1 MKDLYNISSN
11 NEEAFS
17 DEELVDYLTHNLSPE
32 KQLHLE
38 NSIEQDPFV
47 LDAIEGLKE
56 IPDKQQINQSIN
68 ELNLHLNKLVNTKN
82 KRKQKRKLP
91 VDQWAMLAVIVVLF
105 VSIITYFIIHLQ
117 ASK

>member
-1 MKDLYNISSN
+1 MKDLYNNLSN

-17 DEELVDYLTHNLSPE
+17 DKELVDYLTHNLSHE

-38 NSIEQDPFV
+38 NAIEQDPFV
-47 LDAIEGLKE
+47 QDAIEGLRK

-68 ELNLHLNKLVNTKN
+68 ELNQHLNKLVYTKN

-91 VDQWAMLAVIVVLF
+91 VNQWAMLAVIVVLF

>member
-1 MKDLYNISSN
+1 MKDLYNTSSN
-11 NEEAFS
+11 KEEAVT
-17 DEELVDYLTHNLSPE
+17 DKELVDYITHDLSLE
-32 KQLHLE
+32 EQLHVE
-38 NSIEQDPFV
+38 KAIEDDPFT

-68 ELNLHLNKLVNTKN
+68 ELNQHLSKLVDTKN

-91 VDQWAMLAVIVVLF
+91 VDQWAMLAVIVILF